1 MANFSYIFLCALIF
15 CCFGFLNAEDFISKS
30 EYARMLFANPR
41 GIGCDKCHGEKG
53 DGKVIS
59 IYKIYDKATS
69 KLQSKKLVAPRINNL
84 GYEIFYKAVKN
95 SSVEKTKNMMPRYF
109 LTDNEILTLYDYL
122 QSLNKDKK

>member
-1 MANFSYIFLCALIF
+1 M
-15 CCFGFLNAEDFISKS
+15 
-30 EYARMLFANPR
+30 
-41 GIGCDKCHGEKG
+41 
-53 DGKVIS
+53 IS

-84 GYEIFYKAVKN
+84 EYEIFYKAVKN